1 MTTHGN
7 SGSNGRRGF
16 LKLAGLG
23 AAAGA
28 GGLAASVV
36 PATATVVSEP
46 GAKPGYRETEHVKKA
61 YEVARF

>member
-1 MTTHGN
+1 MTTHGK
-7 SGSNGRRGF
+7 SGSNGRREF
-16 LKLAGLG
+16 LTLASLW

-28 GGLAASVV
+28 GGLAATVV
-36 PATATVVSEP
+36 PAAATVVPEP